1 MAPGSTQPDW
11 HGSSPGRLAREM
23 WISLE
28 AIHAVTY
35 FTPEA
40 RAAHEAVGLRGFWR
54 GYFAMRG
61 APLGPV
67 GPGVVVATF
76 AGFAPSMV
84 ERAVPEVWTMATPET
99 ALAARLA
106 GATESITA
114 RISPTPA
121 EDDMADAADLV
132 ARVIAAAPLAGRA
145 LGAANAGLAWPDEPL
160 AALWHGATV
169 IRELRGDG
177 HVAVLTAEGLDGLLA
192 HALRAAVDD
201 SRALVQP
208 SRGFTDEEWDQA
220 DAVLADRGLVEAGGR
235 LSETGARLVE
245 HVAEQT
251 DALAARG
258 WEVLAVDELERL
270 RRVIRPLAAQLGGDA
285 VPYPNPVGAPRPAEP
300 GASID

>member
-1 MAPGSTQPDW
+1 
-11 HGSSPGRLAREM
+11 M
-23 WISLE
+23 WVSLE

-84 ERAVPEVWTMATPET
+84 ERAVPEVWTMATPES

-106 GATESITA
+106 GATESIRA
-114 RISPTPA
+114 RVTPPPT
-121 EDDMADAADLV
+121 DSDLADAADLL
-132 ARVIAAAPLAGRA
+132 ARVVAAAPVAGRP
-145 LGAANAGLAWPDEPL
+145 LGAANAGLAWPDDPL

-208 SRGFTDEEWDQA
+208 SRGFTDDEWDRA
-220 DAVLADRGLVEAGGR
+220 DATLADRGLLDGDAHLTEA
-235 LSETGARLVE
+235 GARLVD
-245 HVAEQT
+245 HIAERT
-251 DALAARG
+251 DALAAQG
-258 WEVLAVDELERL
+258 WEVLDSEELERL
-270 RRVIRPLAAQLGGDA
+270 RWVIAPMAARLGGEA
-285 VPYPNPVGAPRPAEP
+285 IPYPNPVGAPRPPDP
-300 GASID
+300 GATGG

>member
-1 MAPGSTQPDW
+1 MPSVSTDADRPGA
-11 HGSSPGRLAREM
+11 SPGRLAREM
-23 WISLE
+23 WILLE

-54 GYFAMRG
+54 GYFAMRA

-84 ERAVPEVWTMATPET
+84 ERAVPEVWTMAAPET

-106 GATESITA
+106 GATESITVRVSPA
-114 RISPTPA
+114 PTPA
-121 EDDMADAADLV
+121 DLADAADLL
-132 ARVIAAAPLAGRA
+132 ARVVAAAPRSGRA
-145 LGAANAGLAWPDEPL
+145 LGAANAGLAWPDDPL

-169 IRELRGDG
+169 VRELRGDG

-208 SRGFTDEEWDQA
+208 SRGFTDDEWDRA
-220 DAVLADRGLVEAGGR
+220 DAALADRGLLDGEGR
-235 LSETGARLVE
+235 LTPAGAELVE
-245 HVAEQT
+245 HVADRT
-251 DALAARG
+251 DALATQG
-258 WEVLAVDELERL
+258 WEVLDADEVDRL
-270 RRVIRPLAAQLGGDA
+270 RRVIRPMAAQLGGDA
-285 VPYPNPVGAPRPAEP
+285 IPYPNPVGAPRPTRSRTRP
-300 GASID
+300 R